1 MQIRIVEDLEGQWG
15 FPKGDI
21 SKNIPLDSA
30 VVKYLGF
37 TPVGI
42 WESATNLL
50 NAKYLATALYGSRYR
65 LEESAIAPWPLNILE
80 SFVARH

>member
-1 MQIRIVEDLEGQWG
+1 VQIRFVEDLEGQWG

-21 SKNIPLDSA
+21 SKKIPLDSA
-30 VVKYLGF
+30 VAKYLGF
-37 TPVGI
+37 TPMSF

-65 LEESAIAPWPLNILE
+65 LEESAIGPYSLT
-80 SFVARH
+80 F